1 MAGMRLAALL
11 LLIALPA
18 GAAERPKVDIAC
30 IPGSAPLAYD
40 CTIIVRDARTQ
51 TPINHV
57 EIVVEAAMPSAN
69 SGLSP
74 VRAVAAGG
82 PGTYR
87 ARLTLTAHGDWTLR
101 LRLSGPV
108 TDLISEELRFEAAR
122 PAQRR

>member
-1 MAGMRLAALL
+1 MRLAAALL
-11 LLIALPA
+11 LTALPA
-18 GAAERPKVDIAC
+18 IAAERPKVDIAC
-30 IPGSAPLAYD
+30 IPVGAPLAYD

-57 EIVVEAAMPSAN
+57 DIIVEAAMPSAN
-69 SGLSP
+69 RGLAP
-74 VRAVAAGG
+74 VRAAAAGG

-101 LRLSGPV
+101 LRLSGTV
-108 TDLISEELRFEAAR
+108 NDLVSERLRFEEAR